1 MDGFDGYSQVK
12 RQWHISFETYN
23 LHQNN
28 VPNAGNSLCTNA
40 NGTGLWDM
48 GGTPF
53 SPQYMPFNSPS
64 LAQCNSAA
72 VLSCTASVQTYL
84 AYLSYKASPM
94 DNISYRIEFYDDKQ
108 GQRTGIKTRYV
119 ETGIAWHHWLSPP
132 IQIHPELPYYPP
144 LSAPAF

>member
-28 VPNAGNSLCTNA
+28 VPNARNSLVTNA
-40 NGTGLWDM
+40 NGTGLGDM

-72 VLSCTASVQTYL
+72 VFSFTTSGETYL
-84 AYLSYKASPM
+84 AFLSFTTPPM
-94 DNISYRIEFYDDKQ
+94 DNISYRYEFYDDKQ
-108 GQRTGIKTRYV
+108 SQPTSI
-119 ETGIAWHHWLSPP
+119 
-132 IQIHPELPYYPP
+132 
-144 LSAPAF
+144 